1 MSFNLRKFLTENKLT
16 KASKAIV
23 NENTPGFDRFMDAVD
38 DHISMYHPRY
48 EELQRAVEDA
58 LYSGQIDSRPYEP
71 GSYYQQVVQIAKE
84 LGIEDSD
91 QHDSVPEIPGFEG
104 TRDALNNLGLKE
116 YQHLDDLNQPN
127 PAKGMEG
134 QHSMEETLDDQP
146 LDVDPTDGRGVNT
159 SFDPSKYE
167 SVEQLMKEIEVTA
180 NRAALQ
186 EKMKRVKEAYE
197 SLEQKATALEE
208 GEDSKYVSSAKL
220 KEMKKNAKTLRGMYE
235 KYEKDYN
242 KRFNEEMKPKKKVK

>member
-1 MSFNLRKFLTENKLT
+1 MSFDLRKFLTENKIT

-38 DHISMYHPRY
+38 DHISMDHPRY

-58 LYSGQIDSRPYEP
+58 LHSGQIDSRPYEP
-71 GSYYQQVVQIAKE
+71 GSYYQQVAQIAKE
-84 LGIEDSD
+84 LGIEDNEAS
-91 QHDSVPEIPGFEG
+91 HE
-104 TRDALNNLGLKE
+104 N
-116 YQHLDDLNQPN
+116 N
-127 PAKGMEG
+127 PAQGMQG
-134 QHSMEETLDDQP
+134 QDSMLETLDDQP
-146 LDVDPTDGRGVNT
+146 VDRDPTDGRGVNT